1 VRLGLE
7 ASRRLF
13 SGGKMSDLIEQL
25 EDARKRIKELEDDLA
40 AMKKWA
46 FDSDE
51 TNDKLRE
58 SLKEAEAELAKIADF
73 VEPHWRGAGAKL
85 EAEWI
90 IKWISNVGTELDQAE
105 TERDVLADH
114 LARAQAELARFLRP
128 LHSKTH
134 E

>member
-1 VRLGLE
+1 
-7 ASRRLF
+7 
-13 SGGKMSDLIEQL
+13 MSDLIEQL
-25 EDARKRIKELEDDLA
+25 EDARGELPGWAANLMSQSIERIK
-40 AMKKWA
+40 
-46 FDSDE
+46 
-51 TNDKLRE
+51 KL
-58 SLKEAEAELAKIADF
+58 EAELAKIADF